1 MKISKIS
8 KISSLLSNRQAMID
22 TFCIGAIYG
31 SCALSLIDIKFFL
44 LSLSLSLLLACR
56 MNNMNPL
63 GYIGYVFCVYD
74 SNNKFHQFVDVMAT
88 LLAYSAIVF
97 AVLMPILFDMAFYKA
112 CLNLSLA
119 SISILMLLFD
129 RELR

>member
-1 MKISKIS
+1 MKISKLPL
-8 KISSLLSNRQAMID
+8 SSLIANRQAAID
-22 TFCIGAIYG
+22 SFSIFAIYG

-56 MNNMNPL
+56 LNNMNPL
-63 GYIGYVFCVYD
+63 STFGYVFITYD
-74 SNNKFHQFVDVMAT
+74 SNNKFHQFVDVSAT
-88 LLAYSAIVF
+88 MLAYSAIIF
-97 AVLMPILFDMAFYKA
+97 AIAMPMLFDMEFYKA